1 MARNPLTVVPGWLTF
16 LRFFFFLN
24 GKASLYSKED
34 AEMKVT
40 GAILSILIKC
50 NYVGNHLVLLMHI
63 LLFCR
68 SDDQKKT
75 VTCKL
80 SVALCCL
87 AAIVYRK
94 TAKGRNGLQAQK
106 SILYQ
111 LC

>member
-1 MARNPLTVVPGWLTF
+1 M
-16 LRFFFFLN
+16 
-24 GKASLYSKED
+24 YSKED

-50 NYVGNHLVLLMHI
+50 NYVGSHLVLLMHI